1 MIKAD
6 LHTHTIACT
15 HAYSTIGEIAAHA
28 SQAGMELV
36 AITDHSPG
44 GPDSPH
50 IWHFRNMKVVPRQI
64 CGVKILRGAETN
76 IMNTDGEVDLPSDMM
91 QKLDIVIASFHN
103 IPNAVSGTKE
113 ENTNAYI
120 NLIKNSNIDILGHTG
135 STRFEYDID
144 TVIKKAKEYNKIIEI
159 NNATFKIR
167 KQNIPNC
174 IEIAKKCKEY
184 GVYVAV
190 NSDAHICYQIG
201 NYENALGML
210 KEIDF
215 PNELIINTTAEK
227 IVNHLNIRKHKE
239 KIVF

>member
-1 MIKAD
+1 
-6 LHTHTIACT
+6 
-15 HAYSTIGEIAAHA
+15 
-28 SQAGMELV
+28 
-36 AITDHSPG
+36 
-44 GPDSPH
+44 
-50 IWHFRNMKVVPRQI
+50 
-64 CGVKILRGAETN
+64 
-76 IMNTDGEVDLPSDMM
+76 MNTDGEVDISSDMM

-103 IPNAVSGTKE
+103 IPDAKAGSKE
-113 ENTNAYI
+113 ENTHAYI
-120 NLIKNSNIDILGHTG
+120 NLIKNPDIDILGHTG
-135 STRFEYDID
+135 STRFVYDIE

-167 KQNIPNC
+167 KQNISNC
-174 IEIAKKCKEY
+174 IEIARKCKEH

-215 PNELIINTTAEK
+215 PTELIINTSAEK
-227 IVNHLNIRKHKE
+227 IVNHLNLRKHKE